1 MLTICSIVCGLSY
14 FLLYLNV
21 SNMDGNPFLNY
32 LYQGLAEI
40 PAYPIGKFATNYI
53 GRKYTGVAS
62 FLLAFCA
69 TLPLL
74 YTSTDPSLSVLTSF
88 LVAIIKFCESISFY
102 VLTVQ
107 GIEIYPTCLRQTGV
121 ALGVIMLNISSVLGP
136 YISFLGS
143 TYDVRYPYLFIGL
156 LMFSGLVAELS
167 LPETLHQ
174 KLPDTLADA
183 QSFGKKQRFWAFPRK
198 AK

>member
-1 MLTICSIVCGLSY
+1 MKLALNKFNKSTMDFSIVCGLSY

-74 YTSTDPSLSVLTSF
+74 YTSTGKLFF
-88 LVAIIKFCESISFY
+88 LNHNY
-102 VLTVQ
+102 
-107 GIEIYPTCLRQTGV
+107 
-121 ALGVIMLNISSVLGP
+121 
-136 YISFLGS
+136 
-143 TYDVRYPYLFIGL
+143 
-156 LMFSGLVAELS
+156 
-167 LPETLHQ
+167 
-174 KLPDTLADA
+174 
-183 QSFGKKQRFWAFPRK
+183 
-198 AK
+198 